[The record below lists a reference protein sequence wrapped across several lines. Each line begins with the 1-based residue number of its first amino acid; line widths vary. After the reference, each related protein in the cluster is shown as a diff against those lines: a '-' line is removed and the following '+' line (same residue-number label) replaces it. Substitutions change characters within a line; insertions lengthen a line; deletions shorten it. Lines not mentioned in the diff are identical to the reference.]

1 MISLESTIKF
11 KLKELEDLHTIRI
24 VFACE
29 SGSRAWGFPSPDSD
43 YDVRFIYLH
52 SKDWYLSIYE
62 EKDVLEI
69 PVNKELD
76 ISGWELRKAF
86 RLLAKRNSILFEWL
100 QSPIAYVIDK
110 EFLKEFSHVAHTC
123 FSPMSGMH
131 HYLSSAKKYYE
142 ECLSD
147 QVKLKKYLY
156 CLRCTLA
163 AEWIAQYQTI
173 PPMEISKLIPI
184 MTDQKVKAI
193 TLKLIDL
200 KAVQEESYLH
210 LQEPLLNEY
219 LSQAIEKCSI
229 IASMLPSP
237 KLDKDQLNASFRNMI
252 KKYES

>member
-1 MISLESTIKF
+1 MTNIESTIKF
-11 KLKELEDLHTIRI
+11 KLKELENLHKIRI

-43 YDVRFIYLH
+43 YDVRFIYIH

-86 RLLAKRNSILFEWL
+86 RLLVKHNSILFEWL
-100 QSPIAYVIDK
+100 QSPITYFVNK
-110 EFLKEFSHVAHTC
+110 EFLTEFSKAAQTF
-123 FSPMSGMH
+123 FSPLAAMH

-163 AEWIAQYQTI
+163 AEWIAQYRTI
-173 PPMEISKLIPI
+173 PPMEMCKLIPI
-184 MTDQKVKAI
+184 MTDQKVKTI
-193 TLKLIDL
+193 TLKLIEL
-200 KAVQEESYLH
+200 KAVQEESYMH
-210 LQEPLLNEY
+210 PQEPQLNEY
-219 LSQAIEKCSI
+219 LFQAIEKCSL
-229 IASMLPSP
+229 IASTLPSP
-237 KLDKDQLNASFRNMI
+237 KPDKDQLNTSFRNMI
-252 KKYES
+252 NKYEP